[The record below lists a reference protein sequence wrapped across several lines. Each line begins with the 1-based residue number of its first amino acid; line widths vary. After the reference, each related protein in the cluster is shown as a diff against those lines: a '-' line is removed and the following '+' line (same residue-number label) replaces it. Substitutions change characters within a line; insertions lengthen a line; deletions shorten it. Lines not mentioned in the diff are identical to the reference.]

1 MPTLELFGTK
11 SCPYTQEMREWLEW
25 KGTEFVEYDVEA
37 DLAARDR
44 MRSLANGQRTV
55 PMLVEG
61 DKVVQV
67 GWQGHGCIVSVG
79 ESWMSSACA
88 ITVHG
93 VVQGVGFRPFV
104 FRLAHA
110 NTLAGWVLNGEEGG
124 EIFLEGADQNL

>member
-37 DLAARDR
+37 DLVARDR

-67 GWQGHGCIVSVG
+67 GWQGHGCIVSV
-79 ESWMSSACA
+79 E
-88 ITVHG
+88 
-93 VVQGVGFRPFV
+93 
-104 FRLAHA
+104 
-110 NTLAGWVLNGEEGG
+110 
-124 EIFLEGADQNL
+124 